1 MFEIIQKV
9 VQGPQ
14 YDPLKKNK
22 LYVSN
27 KFNVNSRNFNYIR
40 QSKAKDLSS
49 KKWQLSSMPECN
61 ETNLIVNDNSA
72 FQEKTAYH
80 IYNIIV
86 YISSQGN
93 KKFTITVTHHSRFSR
108 NLKVTEKIL
117 LYLID
122 NNVTLYLNIG
132 GTLYNYIN
140 DYAEKLRPL
149 FKEGQNYSLELSR
162 TSTLIALKKKQ
173 FRDKIRSSEM
183 ATNYFKWFIT
193 NKEFLNQTLFNLL
206 NRVKFSPPRMNNY
219 FYETQNKFVPN
230 KKLYYFYCVST
241 GLMIVCPREIAC
253 IENLDYTIIKGFSK
267 QDLIAIA
274 NSGNKFLSYI
284 CYYHPESKIQMDI
297 DN

>member
-14 YDPLKKNK
+14 YAPLVKNK

-61 ETNLIVNDNSA
+61 ETNLIVNDNSG

-80 IYNIIV
+80 IYDIIV
-86 YISSQGN
+86 YISSQEN

-132 GTLYNYIN
+132 GNLYNYVY

-149 FKEGQNYSLELSR
+149 FKEAQNYSLEISR
-162 TSTLIALKKKQ
+162 TSRLIAMRKRQ
-173 FRDKIRSSEM
+173 FRDKIRYSEL

-193 NKEFLNQTLFNLL
+193 NQEYLNQTLFNLL
-206 NRVKFSPPRMNNY
+206 NRVKFSPSRMNNY

-253 IENLDYTIIKGFSK
+253 VENLDYTIIKGFSK

-284 CYYHPESKIQMDI
+284 CYYHPGTQMEI
-297 DN
+297 NN